1 MPALG
6 MNVEA
11 ERFSEPGAG
20 NCTPGS
26 LAESKEDFEHSHSSP
41 NPRYDR
47 LEWRLKIGVNVV
59 ISNYEMLL
67 RMGVSILFGASIG
80 YERERSGR
88 PAGLRTH
95 LLVSIASS
103 SFMLVSTQFVFFQHY
118 LRDDLVAVDPSRI
131 AASVVSGVGFL
142 GAGAIL
148 RTGFNIQGL
157 TTAAS
162 LWLVSAIGLACG
174 AGMYLVGS
182 VAAVTSL
189 LGLVLLRKVEGKHWR
204 LLQRRVSLTMEN
216 GVNSNEVLSEIK
228 NLNVILSDEDVD
240 LSLREG
246 LSVIQFD
253 ARFQDQKMLEK
264 MIGYLKSVNNISH
277 IKIHKIH

>member
-1 MPALG
+1 
-6 MNVEA
+6 
-11 ERFSEPGAG
+11 
-20 NCTPGS
+20 
-26 LAESKEDFEHSHSSP
+26 
-41 NPRYDR
+41 
-47 LEWRLKIGVNVV
+47 
-59 ISNYEMLL
+59 
-67 RMGVSILFGASIG
+67 MGVSILFGASIG

-103 SFMLVSTQFVFFQHY
+103 SFMLVSTQFIFFQKY
-118 LRDDLVAVDPSRI
+118 LHEDMIAVDPSRI

-174 AGMYLVGS
+174 AGMFFVGS
-182 VAAVTSL
+182 VATVTSL

-204 LLQRRVSLTMEN
+204 LLQRRVGLTMEV
-216 GVNSNEVLSEIK
+216 GA
-228 NLNVILSDEDVD
+228 NLNEILSQVKKINVLVSEEDVD
-240 LSLREG
+240 LNLKDG
-246 LSVIQFD
+246 LSHVQFD
-253 ARFQDQKMLEK
+253 ARLQDQGMLED
-264 MIGYLKSVNNISH
+264 MISYLKSVNGISH
-277 IKIHKIH
+277 IKVHKLN